1 MSASASLL
9 TGKSRRVLRALI
21 AAPLLALGIA
31 AGPGTAHASSPL
43 VFVPAEVPVGGGH
56 CTVSGWPH
64 GEIFCG
70 TSEGANFPNGT
81 QEIFGVGLDG
91 AVWTDW
97 GTEASPSGWKS
108 LGAPSGGCVHSYRL
122 NIANY
127 ANYSLTIGC
136 YDNSGV
142 LWEKYR
148 SAGVNGGWGG
158 WY

>member
-1 MSASASLL
+1 MSASASPR
-9 TGKSRRVLRALI
+9 TGKNRRRVLLALI

-31 AGPGTAHASSPL
+31 AGHGTAHASPL
-43 VFVPAEVPVGGGH
+43 WFFPAEVSVGGGH

-70 TSEGANFPNGT
+70 TSVGANFPNGT

-108 LGAPSGGCVHSYRL
+108 LGAPSGGCVHSGRL

-127 ANYSLTIGC
+127 TTYSLTIGC
-136 YDNSGV
+136 YDNSGE
-142 LWEKYR
+142 LWEKDR
-148 SAGVNGGWGG
+148 SAGVNGGWG
-158 WY
+158 